1 MRKQVFCN
9 AIEDILKVREA
20 EDAVNRVISMNRA
33 VYQDTYLMSASAL
46 EGTIVNLLTDFFEIP
61 EEDDI
66 ISWWIYEMDCGKDFK
81 IGDLSFRDVHGNV
94 TEPDLTT
101 PGKFFDYLVEQYGI

>member
-20 EDAVNRVISMNRA
+20 EDAINRVISMNRA
-33 VYQDTYLMSASAL
+33 VYQDTYFMSASAL
-46 EGTIVNLLTDFFEIP
+46 EGTIVNLLTDFFQIP

-66 ISWWIYEMDCGKDFK
+66 ISWWIYEMDCGKDFN
-81 IGDLSFRDVHGNV
+81 IGDLSFRDVDGNIV
-94 TEPDLTT
+94 KPDLTT
-101 PGKFFDYLVEQYGI
+101 PSKFFDYLVEQYGI